1 MQTNLRAL
9 ILLVASVG
17 TVHAQPRPAKIFALP
32 VYREPRHRLVFENAF
47 VRLLD
52 VRIPPGDT
60 SRYHVHASRQ
70 IGVLIENGRTWA
82 QQSGRPA
89 ESPDSVAIPIG
100 TVADNARDTL
110 PLTHRVGNGDRVT
123 FHFVVGQLL
132 SPSGIS
138 ASVLL
143 PTSGLRFDHESMG
156 ARVYRVRLAPGM
168 ATPMHQH
175 ARPGMTV
182 QVGVGTAHMLQ
193 NIGTKPVELVEIDW
207 P

>member
-110 PLTHRVGNGDRVT
+110 PLTHRVGNGDRVA

-132 SPSGIS
+132 SPFRHLGVGPLAEEWI
-138 ASVLL
+138 A
-143 PTSGLRFDHESMG
+143 LRSRVDG
-156 ARVYRVRLAPGM
+156 RARVSRATRTGNGHTDAPARSAGDDGAGRRRYRAYAAEHRNEVS
-168 ATPMHQH
+168 
-175 ARPGMTV
+175 
-182 QVGVGTAHMLQ
+182 
-193 NIGTKPVELVEIDW
+193 
-207 P
+207 